1 MKLTTCETAPGDWTG
16 DVLALG
22 VYEEGGAP
30 SDGPWLSGVD
40 AALGG
45 AVTRLL
51 AYDAFGGARDELVT
65 GPGVPGRCERLV
77 LIGLGRPGEVTPHT
91 ARRAGAALART
102 LTSGPNR
109 RVAVALPSWRAGGEE
124 IAEYVVE
131 GLSLAVHCGRW
142 NVLTDRFRADYG
154 SDLPREPE
162 SAELL
167 GCEAADEPLRRAGA
181 FTDAVVLARELVA
194 APANLITPERLAREA
209 SAIADGDDRF
219 SLEVWDADRCAG
231 QGLTGFAAAAAG
243 GADPARF
250 IRLGFRPAD
259 PAGPPVALIGLGL
272 THDDRG
278 VLRSGG
284 AVQGAKKYM
293 AGAGA
298 VLGAAAALSALG
310 GRTEVQFLI
319 PALAKAAGPGALRVG
334 DLVTT
339 ASGATVEVNH
349 EDAHGRLMLADA
361 LHLAARLG
369 AARTVSVSALGLPVA
384 AALGPKA
391 AGLWSTDDALAAELV
406 AAGRAAGELLWPL
419 PLVDEYDDELW
430 APFANLRSAG
440 PESGDAA
447 TAAAFLRRFA
457 PAAGWAH
464 LEITEPAWSPRID
477 GYYNAGA
484 TGYGTGTLARWLCL
498 R

>member
-1 MKLTTCETAPGDWTG
+1 MKLTICDTAPAEWAGE
-16 DVLALG
+16 VLALG
-22 VYEEGGAP
+22 VYDEGGAP
-30 SDGPWLSGVD
+30 SAQPWLSGVD

-45 AVTRLL
+45 AVARLL
-51 AYDAFGGARDELVT
+51 AHDSFGASLDELVT

-77 LIGLGRPGEVTPHT
+77 LVGLGRPGEVTPHT

-102 LTSGPNR
+102 LTTGPNR
-109 RVAVALPSWRAGGEE
+109 RVAVALPSWHAGGEE
-124 IAEYVVE
+124 IVEHVVE

-162 SAELL
+162 SVELL
-167 GCEAADEPLRRAGA
+167 GCAAPERLLRRAGV

-209 SAIADGDDRF
+209 AALAAADGRF
-219 SLEVWDADRCAG
+219 DLEVWDEEQCAE

-243 GADPARF
+243 GADPARL
-250 IRLGFRPAD
+250 IRLSYRPAD

-310 GRTEVQFLI
+310 GRTEVHLLI
-319 PALAKAAGPGALRVG
+319 PAAAKAAGPGAMRVG

-349 EDAHGRLMLADA
+349 EDAHGRLMLADS

-391 AGLWSTDDALAAELV
+391 AGLWSTHEELAADLV
-406 AAGRAAGELLWPL
+406 SAGRAAGELLWRL

-430 APFANLRSAG
+430 APFANMRSAG

-457 PAAGWAH
+457 PAGGWAH

-484 TGYGTGTLARWLCL
+484 TGYGSGTLARWLCP